1 MSNRRV
7 CHKII
12 TKNIKFEERGWQMEE
27 NIIEQTFFD
36 QLVNDENSQM
46 LKAVIPYLPFS
57 GQKVIAAYIKM
68 QELRN
73 TMLLFSNAQD
83 HIQICSSSAS
93 DSIELL
99 NDIRKFSYGESRKQ
113 LDQIT
118 NMLAMIQLLQSANE

>member
-1 MSNRRV
+1 
-7 CHKII
+7 
-12 TKNIKFEERGWQMEE
+12 MEE